1 MLAMGRHPASLRQRE
16 TRGHPFVRDAIDRGY
31 INSDVPYVIPPMA
44 AHEQAN
50 EARKWI
56 KAAGEHL
63 GVSAAA
69 WVTDQDG
76 MQCWKACRDPDAPH
90 GVKFKLWSKDQARR
104 HVVEES
110 GGDPGNL
117 KYNPFSRAERPL
129 VNDAGQR
136 I

>member
-1 MLAMGRHPASLRQRE
+1 MGRHPAGLRPRE

-31 INSDVPYVIPPMA
+31 VDSDIAYVIPPTA
-44 AHEQAN
+44 PHERAN
-50 EARKWI
+50 DLRKWI

-63 GVSAAA
+63 GPSAAA

-90 GVKFKLWSKDQARR
+90 GVKFKLWSKNEARK
-104 HVVEES
+104 HVVAQS
-110 GGDPGNL
+110 GGDPANL
-117 KYNPFSRAERPL
+117 KYNPFSRGERRL
-129 VNDAGQR
+129 IDESGRR